1 MKERTIRKVKSCQIL
16 KSKRAFTL
24 IEMLIVLIIVSLL
37 MAIII
42 PNVSGQ
48 KDRIDQQ
55 AVENITEIV
64 ETQADA
70 YYLVE
75 DTQEPLSL
83 ETLVAEG
90 YLTQKQA
97 DEATERIEAEVL
109 SQILTP

>member
-75 DTQEPLSL
+75 DTQEPLNL

>member
-1 MKERTIRKVKSCQIL
+1 MKKRVL
-16 KSKRAFTL
+16 KKIKLPNFFKNQGAFTL
-24 IEMLIVLIIVSLL
+24 LEMLIVLIIVSLL

-75 DTQEPLSL
+75 DRTESL
-83 ETLVAEG
+83 TLEQLVNEG

-97 DEATERIEAEVL
+97 DEAKERIDQTVL
-109 SQILTP
+109 NQILSP

>member
-1 MKERTIRKVKSCQIL
+1 MKVRIINKINLYRIFED
-16 KSKRAFTL
+16 KRAFTL

-75 DTQEPLSL
+75 DTQESLSL
-83 ETLVAEG
+83 ETLVSEG

-97 DEATERIEAEVL
+97 DEAAERIEAEVL
-109 SQILTP
+109 NQILSP